1 MEHTRSLAYRP
12 GLLTRLIVAGA
23 RWRLSLNGALVLNST
38 DKDLKISL
46 AAIKDANVSEDLL
59 WSWWT
64 NFTIHNDGGKKI
76 SLFGLSRSAALKLR
90 SALAKRVSQHL
101 LTKIDNLEEIP
112 SRLHE
117 FYKQNQYLANR
128 DVDRWFNNRP
138 ARQLDHL
145 RKALQHPLFD
155 QSVMASDLYVQ
166 MEDLLGERAKLHERN
181 EEFIKRELIHETD
194 FFDRVEQNPLTKEQR
209 RAAIVM
215 EDHHLLIAPAG
226 SGKTSAIVGKIGYA
240 LQKNLCRPSQIVA
253 LAFNR
258 SAAKELQQRIKQRL
272 SDFGG
277 SDVDVKTFHALGLK
291 FVSKAKGAKPRVA
304 EWTINLGENPGQI
317 TERLVSGLCKTHAGF
332 STRLA
337 NLFSYFGWSIKPLH
351 FFHSWKEYELYLL
364 AIRAQ
369 RSASEKGVRTINGE
383 LVRSLEECAIANW
396 LYVNGIQYEYERD
409 YQYNV
414 ATPDHGQYRPD
425 FYYPQTGL
433 YHEHFALDE
442 TGKSP
447 VFLPDYVDS
456 VEWKRQL
463 HQQRGTQLIETTS
476 AMFRNGTIFKY
487 LRTEL
492 KKYSAVNGTVPG
504 MSVRFNDLASRLK
517 NDSVVNRAVP
527 PPPQKVIER
536 IAEHF
541 TRPIYSLM
549 QTFLSHWKSTGAT
562 EKELRAHLVEFS
574 GFERLRAE
582 AFLNV
587 MIPLREAY
595 ERRLRDLN
603 ELDFND
609 MLTDASAALQNGHIR
624 HPYEFILVDEFQD
637 MSLSRAKMLRD
648 MLAQNPNCK
657 LFAVGDD
664 WQAIYRFAGADVSI
678 MTNFRNEFGIAAKDQ
693 LTQTFRSNQGI
704 VNVAS
709 KFVQKN
715 PSQIR
720 KEIRTDD
727 TLHEGV
733 VHVVYYYGRHVE
745 PTVETKLREIVTSGG
760 PGKKSVYILARYS
773 HLCPAQ
779 LQEWKWAKIYR
790 KLNIEFMTIHKS
802 KGLEADYVIVLGM
815 NSGWYSFPCEIEDDP
830 ILRLVMPKIDPFEFA
845 EERRLFYVALT
856 RAKRKVYLLTQQ
868 DSPSRFI
875 KEIIDNQD
883 GSVVLEKTQADGETA
898 PVQICPKCKTG
909 FLIER
914 SRPFGLFMGCSTYP
928 LCQSTSPVE
937 HVRKTS
943 T

>member
-1 MEHTRSLAYRP
+1 M
-12 GLLTRLIVAGA
+12 
-23 RWRLSLNGALVLNST
+23 NGALVLSST
-38 DKDLKISL
+38 DKEQTISF
-46 AAIKDANVSEDLL
+46 ASIKDANVSEDLL

-76 SLFGLSRSAALKLR
+76 SFFGLSRSAALQLR

-112 SRLHE
+112 SRLNE

-145 RKALQHPLFD
+145 RKALQHLLFD

-166 MEDLLGERAKLHERN
+166 IEDLLGERAKLHERN

-194 FFDRVEQNPLTKEQR
+194 FFDRVEQKPLTKEQR

-226 SGKTSAIVGKIGYA
+226 SGKTSAVVGKIGYA

-277 SDVDVKTFHALGLK
+277 SDVEVKTFHALGLK
-291 FVSKAKGAKPRVA
+291 FVSKAKGVKPRVA
-304 EWTINLGENPGQI
+304 AWTINLGENPGQI
-317 TERLVSGLCKTHAGF
+317 TEKLVSGLCKTRAGF
-332 STRLA
+332 SARLA
-337 NLFSYFGWSIKPLH
+337 NLVSYFRWSMKPLH

-425 FYYPQTGL
+425 FYYPQICL

-447 VFLPDYVDS
+447 DFFSPDYVDG

-487 LRTEL
+487 LREEL
-492 KKYSAVNGTVPG
+492 EKYGAFDEAV
-504 MSVRFNDLASRLK
+504 L
-517 NDSVVNRAVP
+517 P
-527 PPPQKVIER
+527 PPEKVFER

-595 ERRLRDLN
+595 ERTLRDLK

-624 HPYEFILVDEFQD
+624 HPYKLILVDEFQD

-664 WQAIYRFAGADVSI
+664 WQAIYRFADADVSI

-733 VHVVYYYGRHVE
+733 VHVVYYQSGKHVE
-745 PTVETKLREIVTSGG
+745 PTVETKLREIVTNGG
-760 PGKKSVYILARYS
+760 PGEKSVYILARYK
-773 HLCPAQ
+773 HLHPAQ
-779 LQEWKWAKIYR
+779 LQEWKREKGYR
-790 KLNIEFMTIHKS
+790 KLDIEFMTIHKS

-909 FLIER
+909 FLIEK

-928 LCQSTSPVE
+928 LCQYTSPVE

>member
-1 MEHTRSLAYRP
+1 M
-12 GLLTRLIVAGA
+12 
-23 RWRLSLNGALVLNST
+23 NGALVLSST
-38 DKDLKISL
+38 DKELTISL
-46 AAIKDANVSEDLL
+46 ASIKDANVSEDIL

-76 SLFGLSRSAALKLR
+76 SLFGLSRSAALGLR
-90 SALAKRVSQHL
+90 NALAKRVSQHL

-112 SRLHE
+112 SRLNE
-117 FYKQNQYLANR
+117 FYKRNQYLANR
-128 DVDRWFNNRP
+128 DVDRWFNNWP
-138 ARQLDHL
+138 ARQLDYL
-145 RKALQHPLFD
+145 RKALQHPLFN
-155 QSVMASDLYVQ
+155 QSVMSSDLYVQ
-166 MEDLLGERAKLHERN
+166 IEDLLDERAKLHERN
-181 EEFIKRELIHETD
+181 EEFIKRELIHEAD
-194 FFDRVEQNPLTKEQR
+194 FFDRVEQKPLTKEQR

-240 LQKNLCRPSQIVA
+240 LKKNVCRPSQIVA
-253 LAFNR
+253 LAFNK
-258 SAAKELQQRIKQRL
+258 SAATELQQRIKQRL

-277 SDVDVKTFHALGLK
+277 SDVEVKTFHALGLK
-291 FVSKAKGAKPRVA
+291 FISEAKNEKPRVA
-304 EWTINLGENPGQI
+304 DWAVNLGENTGKK
-317 TERLVSGLCKTHAGF
+317 TEELVSGLCKTNPAF
-332 STRLA
+332 IARLA
-337 NLFSYFGWSIKPLH
+337 NLFSYFLWAIEPLH
-351 FFHSWKEYELYLL
+351 FFHGRKEYELYLL

-369 RSASEKGVRTINGE
+369 QSAKEKGVLTINGE
-383 LVRSLEECAIANW
+383 RVRSLEECAIANW
-396 LYVNGIQYEYERD
+396 LYVNGIQYEYEGD

-414 ATPDHGQYRPD
+414 ATREHGQYHPD
-425 FYYPQTGL
+425 FYYPQTDL

-442 TGKSP
+442 KGKSP
-447 VFLPDYVDS
+447 DFFSPDYVDS
-456 VEWKRQL
+456 VERKRQL

-492 KKYSAVNGTVPG
+492 KKYSAFNG
-504 MSVRFNDLASRLK
+504 
-517 NDSVVNRAVP
+517 AVP
-527 PPPQKVIER
+527 PPHQEVVKR

-562 EKELRAHLVEFS
+562 EKELRARLVEFS
-574 GFERLRAE
+574 GFDRLRAE
-582 AFLNV
+582 AFLDV

-595 ERRLRDLN
+595 ERTLRDLK
-603 ELDFND
+603 ELDFDD
-609 MLTDASAALQNGHIR
+609 MLTDASAELQNGHIR
-624 HPYEFILVDEFQD
+624 HPYELILVDEFQD
-637 MSLSRAKMLRD
+637 MSLSRAKMLRA

-664 WQAIYRFAGADVSI
+664 WQAIYRFADADVSI

-733 VHVVYYYGRHVE
+733 VHVVYYQSGKHVE

-760 PGKKSVYILARYS
+760 PGKKSVYILARYN

-779 LQEWKWAKIYR
+779 LQEWKREKSYR
-790 KLNIEFMTIHKS
+790 KLDIEFMTIHKS

-868 DSPSRFI
+868 DSPSRFM
-875 KEIIDNQD
+875 KEIIDNQN

-914 SRPFGLFMGCSTYP
+914 GGPFGSFIGCSTYP
-928 LCQSTSPVE
+928 LCQHTSPVE
-937 HVRKTS
+937 NVRKTS